1 MRSLGDDLG
10 IPLPVSPDLPE
21 LGVAAGIVALALG
34 LGWAAGRLAGP
45 PLARLWER
53 RAGTQAEGMASRMD
67 AVVRHALAWALLSA
81 ALAAHGWRPLA
92 ALPLGLLAA
101 SAAALLARHVVRGLH
116 VARIVAWLLAGF
128 LFVAVLAGA
137 VGGLA
142 PLTEA
147 LDSVAVTLGTRRL
160 SLLSLIQTAV
170 ALAAVYVAVRLAI
183 RLAGHSISHS
193 GALDPTQ
200 RLLTQKLVAIAFIA
214 LGVFIAIDL
223 AGIDLTALAVFSGAL
238 GLAIGFGLQKTIGN
252 LFAGIILLMDRS
264 IKPGDVISVGESF
277 GSVSK
282 IGVRAVSIVTRDGKE
297 YLIPNEILMTEEV
310 VNWSYS
316 TRNVRISIPVGISYD
331 SDVKLAQELMI
342 EAAASSPRVLKAPKP
357 VVWMTGFGDSAI
369 DHEIRIWIRDPEAG
383 LGSVRSE
390 ILDRVL
396 ELFRSNGV
404 QIPYPQ
410 RDVHLKDCPAAP
422 AAKQPSSSDDG

>member
-1 MRSLGDDLG
+1 
-10 IPLPVSPDLPE
+10 
-21 LGVAAGIVALALG
+21 
-34 LGWAAGRLAGP
+34 
-45 PLARLWER
+45 
-53 RAGTQAEGMASRMD
+53 
-67 AVVRHALAWALLSA
+67 
-81 ALAAHGWRPLA
+81 
-92 ALPLGLLAA
+92 
-101 SAAALLARHVVRGLH
+101 
-116 VARIVAWLLAGF
+116 
-128 LFVAVLAGA
+128 
-137 VGGLA
+137 
-142 PLTEA
+142 
-147 LDSVAVTLGTRRL
+147 
-160 SLLSLIQTAV
+160 V
-170 ALAAVYVAVRLAI
+170 ALAALYLVVRLLNRFI
-183 RLAGHSISHS
+183 GHSIARA
-193 GALDPTQ
+193 GGLDPTQ
-200 RLLTQKLVAIAFIA
+200 RLLTQKLVAIVLIA
-214 LGVFIAIDL
+214 LSVFVAIDL
-223 AGIDLTALAVFSGAL
+223 VGIDLTALAVFSGAL

-316 TRNVRISIPVGISYD
+316 TRDVRISIPVGISYD
-331 SDVKLAQELMI
+331 SDVRLAQKLMI
-342 EAAASSPRVLKAPKP
+342 EAATASPRVLKTPKP

-390 ILDRVL
+390 ILDRVW

-410 RDVHLKDCPAAP
+410 RDVHVKHWPAAP
-422 AAKQPSSSDDG
+422 AANRPSPSDQG